1 MPLVGVCACAHI
13 LASGPFVGI
22 DKFYG
27 SSYTALFTAGVYG
40 YGLFSGNP
48 EVRTL
53 GLKASEAFIISGV
66 ITTVLKVIIGRRR
79 PYDGESNLFFNP
91 PKLFD
96 NDYQSLPSGHT
107 TVAFAVSTVMA
118 GYSDNLLWKSF
129 WYGSAGL
136 VALSR
141 IYHNQHWVSDVF
153 LGGVIGYFV
162 GDYIS
167 GYGKDEPKI
176 LGNLKIYPEVSFT
189 QTGLGILYR
198 L

>member
-1 MPLVGVCACAHI
+1 
-13 LASGPFVGI
+13 
-22 DKFYG
+22 
-27 SSYTALFTAGVYG
+27 
-40 YGLFSGNP
+40 
-48 EVRTL
+48 
-53 GLKASEAFIISGV
+53 
-66 ITTVLKVIIGRRR
+66 
-79 PYDGESNLFFNP
+79 
-91 PKLFD
+91 
-96 NDYQSLPSGHT
+96 
-107 TVAFAVSTVMA
+107 MA

-167 GYGKDEPKI
+167 GYGKEESKI
-176 LGNLKIYPEVSFT
+176 LGNLKIYPEVSIT